1 MATFFCAECQ
11 HETDERTCG
20 LCGEKAD
27 QLDVKDDPLMSGFHE
42 PVYSGGREEDT
53 Y

>member
-1 MATFFCAECQ
+1 MATYFCAECQ
-11 HETDERTCG
+11 HESDERACP

-27 QLDVKDDPLMSGFHE
+27 QLDVKDDPLMGSVPE
-42 PVYSGGREEDT
+42 PVYGAGRDDEM

>member
-1 MATFFCAECQ
+1 MATYFCAECQ
-11 HETDERTCG
+11 HETDDRMCT

-27 QLDVKDDPLMSGFHE
+27 QLDVKDDPLMSSMAE
-42 PVYSGGREEDT
+42 PAYSGGREDEI